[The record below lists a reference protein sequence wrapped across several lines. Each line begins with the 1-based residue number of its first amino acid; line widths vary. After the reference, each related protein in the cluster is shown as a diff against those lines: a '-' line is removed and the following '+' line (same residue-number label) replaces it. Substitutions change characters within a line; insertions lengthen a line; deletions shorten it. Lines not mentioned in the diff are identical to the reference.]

1 MRDNTVLAHWQN
13 ISLCPYSEVISVHEH
28 GLHSR
33 DTRPGQAVPHFS
45 RLVASTIASDTES
58 WLMIMLMMFF
68 EHLSSLLPLVNRGR
82 GVLVL
87 GSLATLCFTF
97 EQFMQY
103 GRQSNLSWFALTLFS
118 EDLEML
124 FGGALNSTLAGVLD
138 RRQCVA
144 SDPELNEWRRGYPG
158 LETNRPKLYT

>member
-13 ISLCPYSEVISVHEH
+13 ISLCPFSEVISVHEH

-58 WLMIMLMMFF
+58 WLMIMLMMFYG
-68 EHLSSLLPLVNRGR
+68 HLSSLSPLVIRGR

-103 GRQSNLSWFALTLFS
+103 GRQNNLSWFALTLFS
-118 EDLEML
+118 EDLSCFL
-124 FGGALNSTLAGVLD
+124 VVH
-138 RRQCVA
+138 CH
-144 SDPELNEWRRGYPG
+144 
-158 LETNRPKLYT
+158 

>member
-28 GLHSR
+28 GLYSR

-68 EHLSSLLPLVNRGR
+68 EHLSSLSPLVNRGR

-103 GRQSNLSWFALTLFS
+103 GRQNNLSWFALTLLIIVNTIS
-118 EDLEML
+118 IRPITPPLVAL
-124 FGGALNSTLAGVLD
+124 FRVFRLDYYSQSSIKRQRRSAALRSVKS
-138 RRQCVA
+138 CV
-144 SDPELNEWRRGYPG
+144 
-158 LETNRPKLYT
+158 